1 MPDGNR
7 KNLKLS
13 QYGEHTRGRF
23 TAPEEPGNYSLEV
36 LAQTDTEPIGTARDT
51 FVILDRDLD
60 LSVPAADPDVMARLA
75 GMTSESGGRVVA
87 PEELPSLLNE
97 IVENLSQ
104 YQVEVQTRRQLA
116 DTMEN
121 SLVVLIG
128 IVVLLSFEWLLRKRW
143 GMV

>member
-1 MPDGNR
+1 
-7 KNLKLS
+7 
-13 QYGEHTRGRF
+13 
-23 TAPEEPGNYSLEV
+23 
-36 LAQTDTEPIGTARDT
+36 
-51 FVILDRDLD
+51 
-60 LSVPAADPDVMARLA
+60 
-75 GMTSESGGRVVA
+75 MTSESGGRVVA